1 MSNQYNQWT
10 AMWAIAKAAL
20 RAIFKSP
27 QAIFFSLFFPIVLI
41 MVFGA
46 IGGGG
51 GLSIDVGIDSKSDT
65 TNGFYQAIKNNV
77 IFDVAKGTPAE
88 LEDKL
93 MKGRIT
99 ALIEIRKQSTDTS
112 LARYNLHLRTTA
124 ASQRE
129 MPALKLIL
137 EKITDE
143 ANKAVN
149 PVKNKLADISV
160 EEVEGRP
167 YRTIDFYLPGMIGF
181 SLIGSAIF
189 GVAFVFFSLR
199 ETLVLKRMFSTPVKK
214 GYIIL
219 GEGLARV
226 VFQLVTVI
234 VLILFGKFFYNFT
247 LAHGWV
253 TFFELLA
260 LSLLGLVVFM
270 GIGFIISS
278 IAKNQNVIP
287 IYANLIM
294 FPQYFLSGTFFPKSL
309 LPATMQKIINFLPL
323 TALNDAMRKISFEGL
338 HIWEVWKEV
347 SILLVWCAIAYA
359 ILVRVFRW
367 E

>member
-46 IGGGG
+46 LGGGG
-51 GLSIDVGIDSKSDT
+51 GISIDVAFDSKTDT
-65 TNGFYQAIKNNV
+65 TNTIYQVIKHNPV
-77 IFDVAKGTPAE
+77 FDVSTGAPAD

-93 MKGRIT
+93 KKGRIT
-99 ALIEIRKQSTDTS
+99 ALILIRKQSTDS
-112 LARYNLHLRTTA
+112 GSAKYDVHLRTTE

-129 MPALKLIL
+129 MPVLRSIL
-137 EKITDE
+137 EKIIE
-143 ANKAVN
+143 GANNAAN
-149 PVKNKLADISV
+149 PSRDNVASISV
-160 EEVEGRP
+160 EEVQGRP
-167 YRTIDFYLPGMIGF
+167 YKMIDFYLPGMIGF

-219 GEGLARV
+219 GEGIARV
-226 VFQLVTVI
+226 VFQLATVI

-253 TFFELLA
+253 TFLEMLA
-260 LSLLGLVVFM
+260 LSLLGLAVFM

-294 FPQYFLSGTFFPKSL
+294 FPQYFLSGTFFPKSA
-309 LPATMQKIINFLPL
+309 LPAGMQKIINFLPL

-338 HIWEVWKEV
+338 HIWEVWKEI
-347 SILLVWCAIAYA
+347 SILGVWCVVSYL